1 MSDEIILLVRSW
13 LVKAT
18 SDLLAAKRLADG
30 DDPLRDVA
38 IYHCQQSAEK
48 VVKGYLT
55 FHHIAFTRSHDVE
68 ELIAQAVEIDS
79 NFQDWLDVGDSLTRY
94 ATAFRYPTDPLR
106 LQPDTEEFN
115 QALSDAEGLFDFV
128 TALLP
133 DAVQP

>member
-1 MSDEIILLVRSW
+1 MNDELVVLVRSW
-13 LVKAT
+13 LAKAQN
-18 SDLLAAKRLADG
+18 DLLAAQRLSES
-30 DDPLRDVA
+30 DDLLLDVA

-48 VVKGYLT
+48 VVKGFLL
-55 FHHIAFTRSHDVE
+55 FHNIAIVRIHDVE
-68 ELIAQAVEIDS
+68 ELIAQAVEINSD
-79 NFQDWLDVGDSLTRY
+79 FGDWLDVGDSLTRY

-115 QALSDAEGLFDFV
+115 KALSDAEGPFDFV